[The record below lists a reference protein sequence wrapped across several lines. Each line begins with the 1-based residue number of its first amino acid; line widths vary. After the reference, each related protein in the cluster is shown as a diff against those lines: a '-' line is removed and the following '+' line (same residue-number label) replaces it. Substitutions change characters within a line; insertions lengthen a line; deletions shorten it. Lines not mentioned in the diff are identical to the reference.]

1 MTPRLAPTRWPL
13 DGSALSI
20 SELAVHA
27 LAQLPEAVRLEL
39 GPTHVRVMLGA
50 IARAY
55 GIDDRV
61 VFDHELRADTV
72 RFLTSDGPIDPT
84 TLLPATLGELV
95 ERIGGGSACVIPDS
109 EDSALSGHRVVILTN
124 YPAHYRLPLFEQMSV
139 RLSKAGAHLHVM
151 FLAAEPKSRP
161 WLTGSQ
167 VSFDHE
173 TVPSL
178 KMPAVDRGPL
188 VPVRLAARMRHRS
201 PTIVLAGG
209 FSPFVAARAART
221 AREVGASFGIW
232 SGETAAMHTAQQAS
246 RKRIRRRLAPRSDFA
261 IAYGIRAA
269 AYLRGLAREL
279 PLVIG
284 RNTAPVAMTKADPQP
299 WPTDRPVRFLM
310 IGDLASSRKG
320 ADIAIEAMSHVSNSD
335 VRLDIVGGGRLQAA
349 LERKAAADSRVRLLG
364 PLRPDDVA
372 RELQDADA
380 LLFPTRADIFG
391 LVLVEAMGAGVAP
404 IVSRAAG
411 AVDDIGVDGHNAI
424 VLDGHEPKA
433 WAKAIDH
440 LASDP
445 ELVKELGAR
454 ARRTIE
460 TRWSV
465 DHAVD
470 AMIAGLRLGAF
481 TAEARSAS

>member
-1 MTPRLAPTRWPL
+1 LTPRLAPTRPRL

-20 SELAVHA
+20 PELAMHA
-27 LAQLPEAVRLEL
+27 LAQLPDVVRLEL
-39 GPTHVRVMLGA
+39 GRTPVRAMLGA

-61 VFDHELRADTV
+61 AFDHELGDDSV

-84 TLLPATLGELV
+84 TLLPAPLGELV
-95 ERIGGGSACVIPDS
+95 ERIGGGSASVIRDS
-109 EDSALSGHRVVILTN
+109 EDSVLSGHRVVILTN
-124 YPAHYRLPLFEQMSV
+124 YPAHYRLPLLEQMSV

-151 FLAAEPKSRP
+151 FLAAEAKSRP

-167 VSFDHE
+167 ISFDHE
-173 TVPSL
+173 MVPSL
-178 KMPAVDRGPL
+178 QVPATERGPL
-188 VPVRLAARMRHRS
+188 VPVRLGGRVRRLS
-201 PTIVLAGG
+201 PTIVLAAG
-209 FSPFVAARAART
+209 FSPFDAGRAART
-221 AREVGASFGIW
+221 ARDVGASFGIW
-232 SGETAAMHTAQQAS
+232 SGETADMQTARQAS
-246 RKRIRRRLAPRSDFA
+246 RERIRMRLIARADFA
-261 IAYGIRAA
+261 IAYGTRAA
-269 AYLRGLAREL
+269 GYLRGLARGL

-284 RNTAPVAMTKADPQP
+284 RNTAPVAMTKADPLP
-299 WPTDRPVRFLM
+299 RPIDRPVRFLL

-335 VRLDIVGGGRLQAA
+335 VRLDIVGGGRLQRA

-372 RELQDADA
+372 RELRDADA

-411 AVDDIGVDGHNAI
+411 AVDDLGVDGHNAI